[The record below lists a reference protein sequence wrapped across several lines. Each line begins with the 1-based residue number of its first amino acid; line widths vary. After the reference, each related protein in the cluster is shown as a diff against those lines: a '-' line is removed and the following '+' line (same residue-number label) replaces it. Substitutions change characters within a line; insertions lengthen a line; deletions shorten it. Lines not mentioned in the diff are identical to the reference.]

1 MGIEE
6 IILNVLLSLFTN
18 GITTLAE
25 RYDDRNKKAF
35 DDLKEKLRNQNILE
49 IITCESLKE
58 IKVNN
63 SEVDKLKLLVSD
75 TFFKSKLAEI
85 LTKPSSENKT
95 IQLIITEVK
104 KHCNLSEHEPLSIEP
119 HIKGFVAELYKRIL
133 ETPSL
138 APFYIVNLIEESTIT
153 LQKGQQAVFDEVSSL
168 RKEVSQLKVNATNAV
183 PEKQLQPIDAKSVL
197 SNKTPISQPKEEDRI
212 SRFLGSEFL
221 SQLNNLLNSHNN
233 IFKTSADNIKQIQ
246 KKRDFRKALE
256 LYETLLKDANS
267 IDSEVILGIYA
278 DCALCEINLDDLTAA
293 NKWLDEAEAIN
304 STDKRILALR
314 GLYFYELDDKEKSRS
329 FAEKSLAID
338 EFYHLALLLITAI
351 ELESGTPGHSILK
364 RYFLDNNDTLRQ
376 GFKEEHLPVIYRTIG
391 QCYLKD
397 NDYDLAIEYFQK
409 SLGLDDSDD
418 ATLSLIGLTYLREY
432 TGPETK
438 VVYFDKKLNE
448 LEEAHIKQAI
458 MYLDRSLTIGTRY
471 QNIKHH
477 ITTRANL
484 SMCYMLLGQ
493 PNEAYDTTT
502 LSPALLLGNNELLK
516 SRASAAFYKGAY
528 SEAAELLSKIENH
541 TGQDIINEAL
551 AILYSQKTDK
561 GKEALDVLN
570 KFLEKG
576 PVPDEDAA
584 QVNYLKLEIFLNL
597 KEKENAQTVLKLLDS
612 AKIPEWEKLAAHG
625 HYFATFGTFEHADEQ
640 YKKALNTEG
649 IKIPTKVYIAE
660 YYFDKGHFTRSLEI
674 CDSIHIKQL
683 KPDSKLF
690 KDFIR
695 IAVISSFNSSA
706 YGKCIEFID
715 YGKSNELE
723 DIYLNDFA
731 ASAYWH
737 LDDLGNARKEL
748 LTVRDK
754 QNGSP
759 SIDILTN
766 LSAVSVML
774 GDFKSA
780 LTYITDAE
788 GLSECYSDSHNVI
801 NCIISLLIIG
811 NRLKARQMLNRC
823 VDIKFEDVNDPIH
836 RYAPVL
842 YLREHKSELFTKYA
856 DKFND
861 KHGNT
866 EWLWKKNVK
875 KDEIASILTE
885 LSTRWNEVKGIYLH
899 AALPLAFLPFHP
911 LLTKKELMHYWKF
924 NREYKLPLFLES
936 GNPQELD
943 NEISLLKKS
952 KSIIVDYTAL
962 LTINEAGNS
971 LFWLLDKAFSEIYIY
986 RPNYLQILNDL
997 VAEEHS
1003 ELRDIIGYITSSS
1016 KFKFLSKINL
1026 PKTEIQHDE
1035 FFRQIP
1041 APYAELFYIAKE
1053 KQLHMI
1059 VGEERLRSFAALLG
1073 VKSCGVRALFEYAS
1087 KDHGL
1092 DESSVSEAIINFI
1105 NKDCQ
1110 FISFNV
1116 TTIDYLFTHYKDNE
1130 LKAVFNKL
1138 SNQIY
1143 QPHSEFKTFFYV
1155 YLGFIQKHLKSDT
1168 LHEPL
1173 KYLIE
1178 KTIIDAKK
1186 LTSRT
1191 LSFIE
1196 FPSLN
1201 KNDYPVDMKMVN
1213 ESCFAYIYELYR
1225 LVKSSNV
1232 SDQLKAEY
1240 VAIIRKN
1247 ANLVYWYESTYK
1259 NAPVIKLIY

>member
-1 MGIEE
+1 MSIEE

-18 GITTLAE
+18 GITTLAD
-25 RYDDRNKKAF
+25 RYDDKNKKAF

-58 IKVNN
+58 IRVNN

-85 LTKPSSENKT
+85 LTKQSPENET
-95 IQLIITEVK
+95 IQLIIKEVK
-104 KHCNLSEHEPLSIEP
+104 KHCNLPEDKPLSIEP
-119 HIKGFVAELYKRIL
+119 HINSFVAEFYNKIL
-133 ETPSL
+133 GTPSL
-138 APFYIVNLIEESTIT
+138 APFLIIKQIEDSKITSQKEHKDIFDSLNNLHV
-153 LQKGQQAVFDEVSSL
+153 KVD
-168 RKEVSQLKVNATNAV
+168 QLTANTASPLK
-183 PEKQLQPIDAKSVL
+183 PIDARGTL
-197 SNKTPISQPKEEDRI
+197 SNNISIGQPQEEERL
-212 SRFLGSEFL
+212 SRFYGNEFSKML
-221 SQLNNLLNSHNN
+221 SQLNNL
-233 IFKTSADNIKQIQ
+233 FKSRADDIKQIQ
-246 KKRDFRKALE
+246 KNRDFRKALE
-256 LYETLLKDANS
+256 LYESLLKDGNNV
-267 IDSEVILGIYA
+267 DPEVILGIYA
-278 DCALCEINLDDLTAA
+278 DCALCEINLDGLEAA
-293 NKWLDEAEAIN
+293 NKWLDKAEAIEP
-304 STDKRILALR
+304 TDKRVLALR
-314 GLYFYELDDKEKSRS
+314 GLYFYELDEKEKSGL

-338 EFYHLALLLITAI
+338 QFYHLALLLITAT

-364 RYFLDNNDTLRQ
+364 RYFFDDDGMLKQ

-409 SLGLDDSDD
+409 SLGLDESDD
-418 ATLSLIGLTYLREY
+418 ATLSLIGLTYLRKY
-432 TGPETK
+432 TGAETK
-438 VVYFDKKLNE
+438 VVHFYKKLNE
-448 LEEAHIKQAI
+448 IEEATINQAI
-458 MYLDRSLTIGTRY
+458 TYLDRSLTIGARY

-493 PNEAYDTTT
+493 YKEAYDTTT
-502 LSPALLLGNNELLK
+502 LSSASLPGNNELLK
-516 SRASAAFYKGAY
+516 SRASAAFYKGSY

-541 TGQDIINEAL
+541 SGQDIINEAL
-551 AILYSQKTDK
+551 AILYSQKKDN
-561 GKEALDVLN
+561 GKEALDVLD
-570 KFLEKG
+570 KFLEKDS
-576 PVPDEDAA
+576 VSDEDAA

-597 KEKENAQTVLKLLDS
+597 KEREKALIALKSLDS
-612 AKIPEWEKLAAHG
+612 AKLPEWERLAANG
-625 HYFATFGTFEHADEQ
+625 HYFAAFGTLEQADAQ
-640 YKKALNTEG
+640 YQKALSAKG

-660 YYFDKGHFTRSLEI
+660 YYFNKKKFNRCLEI
-674 CDSIHIKQL
+674 CASIPIKQL
-683 KPDSKLF
+683 KPDSELF

-706 YGKCIEFID
+706 YDKCIKFIN
-715 YGKSNELE
+715 YGKSNGQEA
-723 DIYLNDFA
+723 IYLNDFA

-737 LDDLGNARKEL
+737 LDDLENACKEL
-748 LTVRDK
+748 LIVKDK
-754 QNGSP
+754 QESNP
-759 SIDILTN
+759 SVDILTN

-780 LTYITDAE
+780 LTYITEAE
-788 GLSECYSDSHNVI
+788 GLSEFFSDSHNVI

-811 NRLKARQMLNRC
+811 NRVEAWQMLNRC
-823 VDIKFEDVNDPIH
+823 VAIKFEDINDPIH
-836 RYAPVL
+836 KYAPVL

-875 KDEIASILTE
+875 KEEIASILTE
-885 LSTRWNEVKGIYLH
+885 LSNRWNEVKGIYLQ
-899 AALPLAFLPFHP
+899 APLPLAFLPFHP

-936 GNPQELD
+936 GNPQELE

-952 KSIIVDYTAL
+952 KSVIVDYTAL

-971 LFWLLDKAFSEIYIY
+971 LFWILDKAFSEIYIY

-1003 ELRDIIGYITSSS
+1003 ELRDIIRYITSSS

-1026 PKTEIQHDE
+1026 PNTEIPDDE
-1035 FFRQIP
+1035 IFRQIP
-1041 APYAELFYIAKE
+1041 AIYAELFYLAKE
-1053 KQLHMI
+1053 RQLNMI
-1059 VGEERLRSFAALLG
+1059 LGEGRMRSFASIVG
-1073 VKSCGVRALFEYAS
+1073 VKSCGVRALLEYGS

-1092 DESSVSEAIINFI
+1092 DESAVSEAIINFI

-1110 FISFNV
+1110 FVSFNV
-1116 TTIDYLFTHYKDNE
+1116 DTLSYLFKHYKGED
-1130 LKAVFNKL
+1130 LKSIFNKL
-1138 SNQIY
+1138 SSQIY

-1155 YLGFIQKHLKSDT
+1155 YLGFIQKYLQSDII
-1168 LHEPL
+1168 HEPL
-1173 KYLIE
+1173 KYLIK

-1201 KNDYPVDMKMVN
+1201 KNDYPLDMKMVN

-1225 LVKSSNV
+1225 LVKSSEL

-1259 NAPVIKLIY
+1259 NAPVIKLLY